1 MHTLCG
7 APSGVTLS
15 VDEMTAYVFCRSTH
29 GVASVPL
36 LRYDD
41 SDPPA
46 IAAPGTPKPPRVAY
60 RDLAPDPLPEKAA
73 LGRRMFFNAAD
84 PIMSE
89 GYSCNACHP
98 EGRDDGHVW
107 HQDESLEKDKAGQ
120 ETIRDTRLH
129 AFALTTTPDADIGV
143 PRQTPMLAGRVSAG
157 PYGWKAHSPSLKHRA
172 IIGFSLH
179 RWSGGWAY
187 DAPKNLD
194 RSEALVAFL
203 RQGLVT
209 PTRHAEPL
217 TPEEER
223 GKRLFSD
230 SAVGCATCHDPKTEY
245 TTRALSELS
254 PLPLDKKR
262 FDKEKSPKYEFKI
275 PSLAFIGGTAPY
287 YHDGSIPTL
296 ELLIDL
302 NGDRMGHTK
311 QLSKDDRAALVA
323 FLRTL

>member
-107 HQDESLEKDKAGQ
+107 HQDESLEKDKAGK

-217 TPEEER
+217 TPER
-223 GKRLFSD
+223 RAANGCSPTPLSGVRPVTTRRRSTPRARSRSCLRCRSTR
-230 SAVGCATCHDPKTEY
+230 SASTKKSPPSTNSRSRRWRSSAAPPPTTTTGRSRRSSCSSISTVIVWVTPSSSPKTIA
-245 TTRALSELS
+245 RRSS
-254 PLPLDKKR
+254 P
-262 FDKEKSPKYEFKI
+262 S
-275 PSLAFIGGTAPY
+275 
-287 YHDGSIPTL
+287 
-296 ELLIDL
+296 
-302 NGDRMGHTK
+302 
-311 QLSKDDRAALVA
+311 
-323 FLRTL
+323 

>member
-217 TPEEER
+217 TPER
-223 GKRLFSD
+223 RARQTAVLRLRCRVCDLSRPED
-230 SAVGCATCHDPKTEY
+230 GVHHA
-245 TTRALSELS
+245 RALGAVSAAARQEALRQRKVPQVRIQDPVAGVHRRHR
-254 PLPLDKKR
+254 PLLPRRVDP
-262 FDKEKSPKYEFKI
+262 D
-275 PSLAFIGGTAPY
+275 A
-287 YHDGSIPTL
+287 
-296 ELLIDL
+296 
-302 NGDRMGHTK
+302 
-311 QLSKDDRAALVA
+311 RAAH
-323 FLRTL
+323 RSQR